1 MRPFDLEKALAG
13 EPVVTRDGKKVTEIF
28 LLKTVTARQNNLL
41 AVVDGDWYI
50 FFRNGALEPGLSC
63 NGDLFMAPVKM
74 QERVRVFRCKGGES
88 YYCATRS
95 VKGTPYELDKLHIS
109 DEAELVGEVLI
120 REWEE

>member
-41 AVVDGDWYI
+41 AVVDGDWYL

-63 NGDLFMAPVKM
+63 NGDLFMAPVKH
-74 QERVRVFRCKGGES
+74 QEWGYLWKYREGGTAYNFSYKFPDEES
-88 YYCATRS
+88 AI
-95 VKGTPYELDKLHIS
+95 KHIELYPHL
-109 DEAELVGEVLI
+109 ELVKTVLI